1 MLQEQRYDHI
11 LTALTEH
18 GYLTMDHVAEL
29 FGVSIATARRDFIEL
44 EKRDLVERTRGGIRL
59 KREKRGDRL
68 PPMDIRD
75 TRNVLAKEAIARRA
89 ASLIRP
95 EDVIIIDGGTTTLHL
110 ARSLPDY
117 SLTVITNSLPHAMA
131 INESHSDSNIEI
143 VTTGGTLHST
153 WSMSYGPQA
162 IACLSEFHSHWAFLS
177 GQGINQDGLFNPNQM
192 VVEVERTMVSCADK
206 IVVLADH
213 TKIGTKSMSRVCV
226 LDKIDILITDRWPE
240 NQTHLETFREKGI
253 EVIVVT
259 I

>member
-1 MLQEQRYDHI
+1 MLQEQRYDRI
-11 LTALTEH
+11 LTALAERD
-18 GYLTMDHVAEL
+18 YLTMENAAEL
-29 FGVSIATARRDFIEL
+29 FDTSVATARRDFIEL
-44 EKRDLVERTRGGIRL
+44 AKRELVERTRGGIRL
-59 KREKRGDRL
+59 KREKQSDRL

-75 TRNVLAKEAIARRA
+75 TRNVIAKEAIARRA
-89 ASLIRP
+89 AGLIRP
-95 EDVIIIDGGTTTLHL
+95 EDVIVIDGGTTTLHL
-110 ARSLPDY
+110 ARLLPTY

-131 INESHSDSNIEI
+131 INESHLGSTIEI

-153 WSMSYGPQA
+153 WSMTYGPQA

-213 TKIGTKSMSRVCV
+213 AKIGMKSMSRVCV
-226 LDKIDILITDRWPE
+226 LDKIDILITDQWPE
-240 NQTHLETFREKGI
+240 NHEHLNSFREIGIDVI
-253 EVIVVT
+253 EVT